1 MIDENS
7 LDAFESIK
15 PDLNAKQRIVFEA
28 LRNKPATNKTLSKRM
43 QLPIN
48 SITPRVLELRKMGLV
63 KKMYSEIDN
72 NRTAT
77 VWGVCL

>member
-1 MIDENS
+1 MIDTNS